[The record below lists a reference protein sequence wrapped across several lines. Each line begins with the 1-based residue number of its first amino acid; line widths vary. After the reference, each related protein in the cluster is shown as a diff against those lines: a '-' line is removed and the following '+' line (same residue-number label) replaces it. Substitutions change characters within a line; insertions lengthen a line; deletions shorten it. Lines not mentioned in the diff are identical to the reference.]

1 MRVVY
6 KAHQGRHQ
14 ERPPEVVEGEA
25 YQENVIQAKRVAR
38 SATATLLQGPCLSS
52 NRWLRSCD
60 PSNSNNFG
68 NVNYNN
74 GNPNNNN
81 ASNSRAVF
89 P

>member
-1 MRVVY
+1 MVAGDAR
-6 KAHQGRHQ
+6 
-14 ERPPEVVEGEA
+14 E
-25 YQENVIQAKRVAR
+25 ENVIQAKRVAR
-38 SATATLLQGPCLSS
+38 SATASLLQGPCLDT
-52 NRWLRSCD
+52 NRWLRSCN
-60 PSNSNNFG
+60 PNNSNNFG

>member
-1 MRVVY
+1 M
-6 KAHQGRHQ
+6 
-14 ERPPEVVEGEA
+14 VEGEA

-38 SATATLLQGPCLSS
+38 SATAPLLQGPCLDT
-52 NRWLRSCD
+52 NRWLRSCN
-60 PSNSNNFG
+60 PNNSNNFG

-81 ASNSRAVF
+81 ASNSLAVF